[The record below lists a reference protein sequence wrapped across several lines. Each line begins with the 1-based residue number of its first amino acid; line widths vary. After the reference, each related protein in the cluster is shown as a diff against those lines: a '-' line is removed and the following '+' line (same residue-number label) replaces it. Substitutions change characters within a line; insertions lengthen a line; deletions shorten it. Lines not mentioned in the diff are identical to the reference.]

1 MLELLLVMAI
11 VGVFVAI
18 VGPSLLGLRGSMSID
33 QATQQFS
40 QDVQLARAKSLS
52 TSSSWQ
58 VHIISATR
66 YTLEQDTSTTSTPTW
81 TLRNDRKFSDD
92 RTLSSSLT
100 ILNAADDYLR
110 FSTRGFGT
118 FNLSISGEVRLSDG
132 IRTKRV
138 LPSMIGAVRVA
149 SL

>member
-1 MLELLLVMAI
+1 MAI
-11 VGVFVAI
+11 VGVFLAVA
-18 VGPSLLGLRGSMSID
+18 GPSMFGLRGSMSID

-52 TSSSWQ
+52 TGSGWQ
-58 VHIISATR
+58 VHILSATR
-66 YTLEQDTSTTSTPTW
+66 YAVEQDTSTTSTPTW
-81 TLRNDRKFSDD
+81 TQSGNA
-92 RTLSSSLT
+92 RTLTGSLT

-110 FSTRGFGT
+110 FNTRGFGT
-118 FNLSISGEVRLSDG
+118 FSLSISGEVRLSDG